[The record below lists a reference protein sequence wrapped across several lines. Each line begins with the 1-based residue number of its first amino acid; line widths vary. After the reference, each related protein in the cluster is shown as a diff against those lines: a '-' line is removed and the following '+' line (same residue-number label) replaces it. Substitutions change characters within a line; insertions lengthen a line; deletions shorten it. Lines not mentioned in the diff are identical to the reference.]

1 MKKSIHI
8 QLTVFFL
15 LIICAVDAQNS
26 NYASYVNPFIGTG
39 GHGHTFPGA
48 TVPFGMVQL
57 SPDTRID
64 GSWDGCSGYHHSDS
78 IIYGFSHTHLSGTG
92 CSDYG
97 DIAILPFTKY
107 KNEDKEK
114 TENFDYK
121 NYASTFSHKNE
132 KASAGYYSV
141 KMDNNILAEF
151 TATTRVGL
159 HKYTFPKNEE
169 ARIVVQLDHRD
180 KTLESDMKV
189 IDNKTIEGF
198 RRSEAWAK
206 DQYIYFVIEFSEPFK
221 KEDGIFTIS
230 VHEKTSTTKFNR
242 FFFENLNGKPLY
254 IKVGIS
260 NVSIEGA
267 RKNLNTELPHWDFD
281 KVKKD
286 AEALWNKE
294 LSKIEVTSTDK
305 DRLTIF
311 YTALYHTMIQP
322 NVAMDV
328 DGMYR
333 GRDNKIHKAEE
344 FTYYS
349 VFSLWDTFRAT
360 HPLYTIIDRKRTQDF
375 VYTFLEQYK
384 QGGRLPVWELA
395 SNETDCMIGY
405 HSVSVIADAA
415 AKGILNYDQ
424 KQTYNMNWA
433 FEAMKHSA
441 MLDHLGLKALKE
453 HAVITMDDEHE
464 SVSKTLE
471 YAYDDWCIAQVASQL
486 SKTNEYN
493 YFMQRSQTWKN
504 IFDPE
509 IGFMRP
515 KKNGGWLSPF
525 EPREVNNNFTEA
537 NSWQYTFFVP
547 HDVYGLVEHMGGA
560 HKFDAKLDELFTTSS
575 QTTGREQADITGL
588 VGQYAH
594 GNEPS
599 HHIAYLYNYIGKPWK
614 TQERVYQLMND
625 FYKNAPDGLIGNE
638 DCGQMSAW
646 YVMSAMGLYQVCPGD
661 PQLNIGT
668 PLFSNIKI
676 NLENGKAFIIKS
688 NNISDQ
694 NKFIQSAKINKMPIK
709 ENKISYTDIYYPT
722 NIKSNSELVFEMTA
736 TPNKTADPNL
746 FIEDPKYFH
755 NYENG
760 VNDNEL
766 AISPVIKADSKV
778 FEDSLKIELIGYET
792 NSKIY
797 YTTLDI
803 SSQLPE
809 SVFSRSGNNFIEYT
823 KPFYINKNT
832 TISTFSL
839 KRITKTN
846 SKYSAMN
853 VAHFYKRPNNWD
865 IKIISKYNPQYT
877 AGGDKGIIDG
887 VHGES
892 NWRKGEWQ
900 GYQSQDFE
908 CIIDLKKEQTVSIF
922 TSSYLQDTRAWIVM
936 PTKVEYYTS
945 TDNVNFKLAGS
956 INNKIDAKDY
966 EVQKQNMELKTI
978 PLNARYIKIKAYN
991 YGKLPEWHQG
1001 AGGDAFIF
1009 VDEIDIK

>member
-1 MKKSIHI
+1 MKKRIHNYI
-8 QLTVFFL
+8 TILLLLFFSA
-15 LIICAVDAQNS
+15 IHAQKT
-26 NYASYVNPFIGTG
+26 NYSSYVNPFIGTG

-97 DIAILPFTKY
+97 DIVLLPLTKTITSADL
-107 KNEDKEK
+107 KDRKL
-114 TENFDYK
+114 F
-121 NYASTFSHKNE
+121 STFSHKNE
-132 KASAGYYSV
+132 IATAGYYAVNLDNGV
-141 KMDNNILAEF
+141 KAEL
-151 TATTRVGL
+151 TATTRIGF
-159 HKYTFPKNEE
+159 HKYTFPKSEFSY
-169 ARIVVQLDHRD
+169 IVLDLELRD
-180 KTLESDMKV
+180 KV
-189 IDNKTIEGF
+189 IIASASATDRTKIAGY
-198 RRSEAWAK
+198 RQYEAWAK
-206 DQYIYFVIEFSEPFK
+206 NQIVFYDLEFSEPFIEATTQFGALDLEEPFSGTK
-221 KEDGIFTIS
+221 IRIAFKFKTPANNTIMA
-230 VHEKTSTTKFNR
+230 
-242 FFFENLNGKPLY
+242 
-254 IKVGIS
+254 KVALS
-260 NVSIEGA
+260 PVSDEGA
-267 RKNLNTELPHWDFD
+267 QKNMDAECTHWDFN
-281 KVKKD
+281 KVKKE
-286 AEALWNKE
+286 AEELWNRE
-294 LSKIEVTSTDK
+294 LSKIEVTSADNDK
-305 DRLTIF
+305 LTIF

-333 GRDNKIHKAEE
+333 GRDNKIHKAEG

-360 HPLYTIIDRKRTQDF
+360 HPLYTLIDRKRTQDF

-384 QGGRLPVWELA
+384 QGGRLPVWEVA

-415 AKGILNYDQ
+415 TKGILNYDP
-424 KQTYNMNWA
+424 KLTYNMNLA

-441 MLDHLGLKALKE
+441 MLDHLGLKAVKN

-486 SKTNEYN
+486 SKTSEYN

-509 IGFMRP
+509 TGFMRP

-525 EPREVNNNFTEA
+525 DPREVNNNFTEA

-547 HDVYGLVEHMGGA
+547 HDAYGLVEHMGGA
-560 HKFDAKLDELFTTSS
+560 AKFDAKLDELFTTSS

-646 YVMSAMGLYQVCPGD
+646 YVMSAMGLYQVCPGS
-661 PQLNIGT
+661 PQFNIGT
-668 PLFSNIKI
+668 PLFSDVKI
-676 NLENGKAFIIKS
+676 HLENGNAFVVRAT
-688 NNISDQ
+688 NISEK

-709 ENKISYTDIYYPT
+709 ENRINYTDIFSPT
-722 NIKSNSELVFEMTA
+722 NTKGNSELVFEMTA
-736 TPNKTADPNL
+736 TPNTTPDPNL
-746 FIEDPKYFH
+746 FIADPSYFH

-760 VNDNEL
+760 VHDNEL

-778 FEDSLKIELIGYET
+778 FEDSLKIELIGYER

-797 YTTLDI
+797 YIIEDI

-809 SVFSRSGNNFIEYT
+809 SIFSTSGRNIIEYT
-823 KPFYINKNT
+823 KPFYINKNA
-832 TISTFSL
+832 TISAYCI
-839 KRITKTN
+839 KKITEIN
-846 SKYSAMN
+846 SKQSAKN

-865 IKIISKYNPQYT
+865 IKILSKYNPQYT

-887 VHGES
+887 VHGET

-900 GYQSQDFE
+900 GYQSQNFE
-908 CIIDLKKEQTVSIF
+908 CIIDLKKEQTVSTF

-945 TDNVNFKLAGS
+945 ADNVNFKLAGS
-956 INNKIDAKDY
+956 ISNKIEAKDY
-966 EVQKQNMELKTI
+966 EVQMQNLELKAEPTK
-978 PLNARYIKIKAYN
+978 ARYIKIKAYN

-1009 VDEIDIK
+1009 IDEINIK